1 MFGINITMAQQKL
14 DMTDTQVQLSTS
26 KKYMMYNIY
35 AYIGYFW
42 PAFYDINYFKVQNKN
57 FKNLKKKLFGKFSS
71 RAPLKLKALFHYLTS
86 ISSRCDGEGGTTLC
100 IFKKKKK
107 EDKNQSS

>member
-57 FKNLKKKLFGKFSS
+57 FKN
-71 RAPLKLKALFHYLTS
+71 
-86 ISSRCDGEGGTTLC
+86 
-100 IFKKKKK
+100 
-107 EDKNQSS
+107 